1 MLNSKYKL
9 RYLPLFYEDLNEKVE
24 YIAYEKLNPDAAL
37 RLIDNVEAAILER
50 LPDAESFE
58 QYPSMFARKYPY
70 YRIYVGNFIIFYV
83 VIDEGEEEKTME
95 VRRFLYVGQDRDSK
109 L

>member
-37 RLIDNVEAAILER
+37 RLIDNVEASDQICKVRVRILLTCCQSR
-50 LPDAESFE
+50 
-58 QYPSMFARKYPY
+58 SMISYTNHT
-70 YRIYVGNFIIFYV
+70 IV
-83 VIDEGEEEKTME
+83 
-95 VRRFLYVGQDRDSK
+95 
-109 L
+109 